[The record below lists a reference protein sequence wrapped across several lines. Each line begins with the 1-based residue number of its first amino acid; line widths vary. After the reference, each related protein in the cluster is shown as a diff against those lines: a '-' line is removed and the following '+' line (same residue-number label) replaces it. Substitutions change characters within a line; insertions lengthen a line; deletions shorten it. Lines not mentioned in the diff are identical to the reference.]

1 MTFGAAMTLD
11 QFLLF
16 TLLASILGIMLS
28 GRVRYDLV
36 AFGGLLLAVL
46 LGLVPEKEA
55 FSGFANPAVIIVA
68 LVLIA
73 SKAFENSGALSWFV
87 RRIGSEVRSVGAHI
101 TFTSGIGAALSAVIN
116 NVAALALLMPIDIA
130 AARKAG
136 RPPAITLMPLAFAT
150 ILGGMIT
157 LIGTPPNIIASSIR
171 AERLGQPYAIFD
183 FAPVGLAVAIVGL
196 AFIAAVGWRLV
207 PKREDKTAKLLSEA
221 SFKAEIVVPDTA
233 SLIGRFVADLEDEA
247 EAAGVILLGLL
258 RDKQRAYPTT
268 QAIPL
273 VAGDR
278 LMIEGSTD
286 AIAAFIKATGLEDRV
301 DPSGAPLES
310 ANEGDQPPNP
320 ELERPQVVEAVV
332 PFDSP
337 LTGYSARSLDMRRS
351 FGATLIGIA
360 RGDILSNRQVRD
372 RAIEAGD
379 VLLLAG
385 RRIAL
390 STTINQFNLIPI
402 SRVDITRPRAL
413 QIALVVGLFMAA
425 LFAAGLG
432 WLSFATGLAIAVAGY
447 AAFGVVSA
455 RELYEQIDWS
465 VIVMLA
471 CLLPI
476 GAAFEST
483 GGTALIATGIG
494 ALNFGGSALTALI
507 IVMVAT
513 MVLSDVLNNV
523 ATIVIMGPVGITVA
537 ERLGA
542 NPDAFLMSTAVAASC
557 AFLTPIGHK
566 NNTLIMGPAS
576 LRFGDYWK
584 LGICLELIVL
594 VVSIPILLVVWP
606 L

>member
-1 MTFGAAMTLD
+1 MTLD

-16 TLLASILGIMLS
+16 ALLASILGLLLS
-28 GRVRYDLV
+28 GRLRYDFV

-46 LGLVPEKEA
+46 LGLVPEEEA
-55 FSGFANPAVIIVA
+55 FSGFSSPAVIIVA

-87 RRIGSEVRSVGAHI
+87 RRIGAEVRSVGVHI
-101 TFTSGIGAALSAVIN
+101 TLTSGIGAALSAVIN

-196 AFIAAVGWRLV
+196 AFIALVGWRLV
-207 PKREDKTAKLLSEA
+207 PKREDKTAMLLNDA
-221 SFKAEIVVPDTA
+221 SFKAEIVVPETA
-233 SLIGRFVADLEDEA
+233 SLIGRFVADLEEEA
-247 EAAGVILLGLL
+247 EAADVILLGLL
-258 RDKQRAYPTT
+258 RGKQRVYATMRP
-268 QAIPL
+268 IP
-273 VAGDR
+273 VAPGDR
-278 LMIEGSTD
+278 LIIEGSTD
-286 AIAAFIKATGLEDRV
+286 GIAAFMKATGLEDRV
-301 DPSGAPLES
+301 DPSDVEPKVTDDGEEPSKPERES
-310 ANEGDQPPNP
+310 
-320 ELERPQVVEAVV
+320 PQIVEAVV
-332 PFDSP
+332 PFDSSLP
-337 LTGYSARSLDMRRS
+337 GHSARSLDMRRR

-360 RGDILSNRQVRD
+360 RGDILSNRQIRD
-372 RAIEAGD
+372 RAVEAGD

-385 RRIAL
+385 RRVAL

-402 SRVDITRPRAL
+402 SRVDIARPRTF
-413 QIALVVGLFMAA
+413 QIALVVGLFVAA
-425 LFAAGLG
+425 LIAAGTGL
-432 WLSFATGLAIAVAGY
+432 LSFATGLAIAVAGY

-476 GAAFEST
+476 GSAFDST
-483 GGTALIATGIG
+483 GGTALIASGI
-494 ALNFGGSALTALI
+494 AAINFGGSALTALI

-513 MVLSDVLNNV
+513 MMLSDVLNNV
-523 ATIVIMGPVGITVA
+523 ATIVIMGPVGITLA
-537 ERLGA
+537 ETLGA

-557 AFLTPIGHK
+557 SFLTPIGHK

-576 LRFGDYWK
+576 LRFGDYWR